1 MTENNE
7 PEQRPRRILKG
18 FVLVLTVIIFL
29 PLIFQDQFRELIAIG
44 LLGISYS
51 LFLVSTWKRW
61 IRRADRFN
69 RDWLGGV
76 VPLRG
81 LRYVLT
87 LLPLKAWGVVPF
99 VIQLLVV
106 GVITVCGWFLGPV
119 IYNVLRNPA
128 TPGIVRE
135 ALQNTAPEL
144 FRFLNA
150 IASNQN
156 PAVIARENAQ
166 QIFTNLNRFVSAFV
180 FPVIF
185 VVFTS
190 VGASLHRSIERLF
203 RRAEGREDQPYSKI
217 LNNYSLLF
225 SEYIGFNLIYYLILS
240 VVLGGVL
247 TGFEVFGV
255 ATFDWKLIAGILV
268 TFVAGNIVIPGF
280 GTFAMTG
287 LVVGILF
294 SDAGMLYAGSF
305 LVACTVY
312 FVLDDY
318 FIKPMF
324 LVWMGGSP
332 GRNWEFGA
340 EIIIVG
346 LGVLYSAFGLIGV
359 LLLFPTLC
367 FLSAYLRDQF
377 PEVRPWV
384 LQPIQ
389 HLQE

>member
-1 MTENNE
+1 MTEENSPE
-7 PEQRPRRILKG
+7 PRKILKG
-18 FVLVLTVIIFL
+18 FVLVLAVVVFL
-29 PLIFQDQFRELIAIG
+29 PLIFQDQFRKLIAIA
-44 LLGISYS
+44 LLGVSYS
-51 LFLVSTWKRW
+51 LFFVSTWRRW
-61 IRRADRFN
+61 VRGANRFN
-69 RDWLGGV
+69 RDWLGGI
-76 VPLRG
+76 VPLSG
-81 LRYVLT
+81 LRYVLKII
-87 LLPLKAWGVVPF
+87 PLKAWGVVPF
-99 VIQLLVV
+99 LIQLLVV

-135 ALQNTAPEL
+135 ALQNTAPEM

-156 PAVIARENAQ
+156 PTVIVRENAQ

-180 FPVIF
+180 FPVVF
-185 VVFTS
+185 VAFTA
-190 VGASLHRSIERLF
+190 VGASLHQSIERF
-203 RRAEGREDQPYSKI
+203 FQRAEDRRDQSYSEI

-225 SEYIGFNLIYYLILS
+225 SEYIGFNLIYYVILS
-240 VVLGGVL
+240 IVLGSVL
-247 TGFEVFGV
+247 TGFDLAGI
-255 ATFDWKLIAGILV
+255 ASFDWKLVAGILV
-268 TFVAGNIVIPGF
+268 TFVAGNILIPGF

-287 LVVGILF
+287 LVVGLLF
-294 SDAGMLYAGSF
+294 SEAGLFYAGAF
-305 LVACTVY
+305 LLACSIY

-340 EIIIVG
+340 EIIIFG
-346 LGVLYSAFGLIGV
+346 LVVLYSAFGLIGV
-359 LLLFPTLC
+359 LLLFPSLC
-367 FLSAYLRDQF
+367 FLSAYLRNQY
-377 PEVRPWV
+377 PEVRPWI